1 MTNAPT
7 PAHST
12 AGEDRLL
19 VVDAQI
25 HLWESG
31 QPGEAHRQQPYDMDT
46 ALTDMDT
53 AGVDASVVVPPPWDP
68 RGNEIALRAAH
79 LYPTRFAVM
88 GYLVAHEGTNVALF
102 NRLSAE
108 PGMLGLRVAFSQP
121 STRPGLLDGRAAWLW
136 PLAANANVPLAVFAP
151 GLLNYVHDIA
161 RRYPDLKIIID
172 HIGLV
177 TDTKDANAFDPVIAQ
192 LPELAVLPNVAIK
205 LSSAPAYSSAPYP
218 YENISDYLRAI
229 VEMFGARR
237 CFWGTDITRLSCSW
251 AQAVT
256 HFTEHLSWLS
266 DADRSLIMGRALC
279 EWLGWGQPA
288 TA

>member
-1 MTNAPT
+1 MTNAPICGE
-7 PAHST
+7 ST
-12 AGEDRLL
+12 AMRERLL

-31 QPGEAHRQQPYDMDT
+31 RPGGAHRHEPYGMDA
-46 ALTDMDT
+46 ALIDMDT
-53 AGVDASVVVPPPWDP
+53 AGVDASLIVPPPWDP

-79 LYPTRFAVM
+79 LHPTRFAIM
-88 GYLVAHEGTNVALF
+88 GHLAAHAGTNVALF
-102 NRLSAE
+102 DRLSAE

-121 STRPGLLDGRAAWLW
+121 STRAGLVDGTADWLW
-136 PLAANANVPLAVFAP
+136 PVAADANLPLAVFAP
-151 GLLNYVHDIA
+151 GLLSYVRDIA
-161 RRYPDLKIIID
+161 GRHPDLKIIID

-177 TDTKDANAFDPVIAQ
+177 TGTKDADAFEPVIAQ
-192 LPELAVLPNVAIK
+192 LPELAALPNVAIK

-237 CFWGTDITRLSCSW
+237 CFWGTDITRLSCTW

-256 HFTEHLSWLS
+256 HFTEHLSWLP

-279 EWLGWGQPA
+279 EWLNWDQPG

>member
-7 PAHST
+7 PAEST
-12 AGEDRLL
+12 AIQDRLL

-31 QPGEAHRQQPYDMDT
+31 HPGGTHRHDAYGMDA
-46 ALTDMDT
+46 ALTDMNT
-53 AGVDASVVVPPPWDP
+53 AGVDASLIVPPPWDP
-68 RGNEIALRAAH
+68 HGNEIALRAARLH
-79 LYPTRFAVM
+79 PRRFAIM
-88 GYLVAHEGTNVALF
+88 GHLLAHEGANVALF
-102 NRLSAE
+102 DRLSAE

-121 STRPGLLDGRAAWLW
+121 STRAGLVDGTADWLW
-136 PLAANANVPLAVFAP
+136 PVAADANVPLAVFAP
-151 GLLNYVHDIA
+151 GLLSYLHDIA
-161 RRYPDLKIIID
+161 GRHPDLKIIID

-177 TDTKDANAFDPVIAQ
+177 TDTKDANAFEPVIAQ
-192 LPELAVLPNVAIK
+192 LPELAALPNVAIK

-218 YENISDYLRAI
+218 YENISDYLRAV

-237 CFWGTDITRLSCSW
+237 CFWGTDITRLSCTW
-251 AQAVT
+251 MQAVT

-279 EWLGWGQPA
+279 EWLNWDQPG